1 MIVEPAHVAFWR
13 DLWDGLR
20 PPPELTIDQWADNYR
35 VIAPEFA
42 AAPGAWRTARVAC
55 MRAVMRACSPSNPC
69 RRVVVVKPAQ
79 AGGTEAAV
87 LNPIGHTIDVNPR
100 SMMVTFP
107 TIDMAEAF
115 SRERLEPMIAHTPHL
130 RGKVADVIPA
140 AGVKDRSS
148 VKRKRYP
155 GGFLI
160 LTGANS
166 SAGLSSRPV
175 PIVIIDEL
183 DECVRYSTGAG
194 NPVSLLD
201 ARTTTFH
208 DAKQILV
215 SSPSNEPGETSIIQ
229 FWEDSTRGRLETECP
244 GCGHWQVLDF
254 ARMDLAAA
262 TLACSGCGDY
272 FAQNAWLRGEAAE
285 RWAFENP
292 GHPTCAGFWLN
303 GLNSPWLNW
312 KINFC
317 GEFREAERVAK
328 MGDDSLARVFTNA
341 RLAQQYKQLGKRVE
355 VNLYE
360 DRREPYEAHERDA
373 ELPEG
378 ALVLTAA
385 VDVQDTYLVY
395 EVVAWG
401 KGRESWGI
409 EFGEFH
415 GNPHLLPDPARP
427 NASPWEQIDRFV
439 FNRIFRFPDGRVSR
453 VRACFVDSGGHSTTA
468 VYKYCKPRQPRVM
481 AIKGVGG
488 SDKAMIIGGKARERA
503 EGCWLLRLGVDTLKD
518 ELHARLAV
526 GDPGPGYCHWPCGPN
541 GEDMQGYNEGYF
553 KQLIAEQRIL
563 RYDKGGFAKFEW
575 HKNRT
580 DANEAFDLRGYA
592 RAALEYLRVRLETMP
607 ADVILGAKL
616 EHFDRLEVGWGR
628 NILVDRSKL
637 RRAGQ
642 PAPHLGAQR
651 TPSIPQEDASEQTVP
666 ALRPT
671 VATGP
676 PRGSSTRYGAFGN
689 LF

>member
-1 MIVEPAHVAFWR
+1 MEVTEAATAFWG
-13 DLWDGLR
+13 DLFAGLR
-20 PPPELTIDQWADNYR
+20 PPPQLTVDQWADKYR

-42 AAPGAWRTARVAC
+42 AAPGAWRTDRVSC
-55 MRAVMRACSPSNPC
+55 MRAVMRACSPSHPC
-69 RRVVVVKPAQ
+69 RRVVLVKPAQ

-100 SMMVTFP
+100 SMIVTFP
-107 TIDMAEAF
+107 TIDLAEAF
-115 SRERLEPMIAHTPHL
+115 SRERLDPMIAHSPRL
-130 RGKVADVIPA
+130 RGKVADVLPA
-140 AGVKDRSS
+140 SSAKGLDRSS

-175 PIVIIDEL
+175 PMIIIDEV

-194 NPVSLLD
+194 DPVSLLD

-215 SSPSNEPGETSIIQ
+215 SSPSNEPGETSIVQ
-229 FWEDSTRGRLETECP
+229 FWEDSTRGKLETECP

-254 ARMDLAAA
+254 ARMDLATAQ
-262 TLACSGCGDY
+262 LACAACGDY
-272 FAQNAWLRGEAAE
+272 FGQSAWLRGGETE

-292 GHPTCAGFWLN
+292 AHPTCAGFWLN

-312 KINFC
+312 RINFC
-317 GEFREAERVAK
+317 AEFREAERVAK
-328 MGDDSLARVFTNA
+328 LGDDSLARVFTNA
-341 RLAQQYKQLGKRVE
+341 RLAQPYTKLGKRVE
-355 VNLYE
+355 VDLYE

-373 ELPEG
+373 ELPDG

-385 VDVQDTYLVY
+385 VDVQDTYLAY

-409 EFGEFH
+409 ETGEFH
-415 GNPHLLPDPARP
+415 GNPHLLPDPNRP
-427 NASPWEQIDRFV
+427 NSSPWEQIDRFV
-439 FNRIFRFPDGRVSR
+439 YNRIFRFPDGRVAR
-453 VRACFVDSGGHSTTA
+453 VRACFVDSGGHATTS
-468 VYKYCKPRQPRVM
+468 VYKYCKPRQPRIM
-481 AIKGVGG
+481 AIKGQGG
-488 SDKAMIIGGKARERA
+488 TDRAMIIGGKLRERS

-553 KQLIAEQRIL
+553 KQLVAEQRVL
-563 RYDKGGFAKFEW
+563 KYTSGGFAKFEW

-580 DANEAFDLRGYA
+580 DANEAFDLRCYA
-592 RAALEYLRVRLETMP
+592 RAALEYLRVRLETMTP
-607 ADVILGAKL
+607 DIIRSVTA
-616 EHFDRLEVGWGR
+616 EQFERLEVGFGR
-628 NILVDRSKL
+628 HILVDRSKMH
-637 RRAGQ
+637 RAGEAGPQ
-642 PAPHLGAQR
+642 RGAHGASLPPDEPEQSMSAQR
-651 TPSIPQEDASEQTVP
+651 PPIVLS
-666 ALRPT
+666 R
-671 VATGP
+671 
-676 PRGSSTRYGAFGN
+676 PRGPRWGAGGN